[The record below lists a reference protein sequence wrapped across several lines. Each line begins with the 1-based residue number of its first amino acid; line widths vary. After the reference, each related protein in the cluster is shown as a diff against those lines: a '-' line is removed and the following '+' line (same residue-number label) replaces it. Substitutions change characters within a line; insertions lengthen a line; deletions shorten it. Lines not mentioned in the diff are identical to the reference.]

1 MESKIIIFAI
11 ISYFLGSIP
20 FAFIVPK
27 IFGIGDIRKVG
38 SGNVG
43 ATNVLRTGKKSLAF
57 LVLILDSL
65 KGFLPVFLIT
75 NLYINN
81 FEYFFIIIF
90 ISSFAILGHIF
101 PIWLKFQGGKGVAT
115 YIGFIFSIDYIL
127 GLIFLII
134 WLLIATLSRYSSLS
148 SIVSLILMPFI
159 LFIFSY
165 QSNDILLFIAISII
179 IILKHYS
186 NIKRLISKKETKISF

>member
-1 MESKIIIFAI
+1 MESNIIILAI

-165 QSNDILLFIAISII
+165 QSNYILLFIAISII

>member
-1 MESKIIIFAI
+1 MESNIIILAI

-115 YIGFIFSIDYIL
+115 YIGFIFSIDYLL

>member
-1 MESKIIIFAI
+1 MESNIIILAI

>member
-165 QSNDILLFIAISII
+165 QSNYILLFIAISII